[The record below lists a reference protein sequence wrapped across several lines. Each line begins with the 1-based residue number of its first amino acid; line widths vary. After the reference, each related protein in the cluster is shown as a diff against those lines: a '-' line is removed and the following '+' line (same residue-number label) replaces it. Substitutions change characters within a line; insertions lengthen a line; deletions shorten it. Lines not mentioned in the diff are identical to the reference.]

1 MNIQWNPINTD
12 TDGTC
17 HSVRVNQMSVL
28 SGLLSGLNL
37 EKIYELLFHWN
48 KRNRPSYPGVCIKRV
63 SIERGSTV
71 PDICT
76 NFVVLCSFM
85 SIMKYS

>member
-1 MNIQWNPINTD
+1 M
-12 TDGTC
+12 G
-17 HSVRVNQMSVL
+17 HASVRVNQMSV
-28 SGLLSGLNL
+28 LSGLNL

-48 KRNRPSYPGVCIKRV
+48 KRNHPSYPGVCIKRV

-76 NFVVLCSFM
+76 FAFCSSLFFYEHNEVLLKLSLQVVSPAQM
-85 SIMKYS
+85 